1 MKGVIV
7 GCVKGMVNRMKI
19 LNIGSLNIDYVYTV
33 DHIVKEGETIASS
46 QLESYCGG
54 KGLNQSIALSRA
66 GAKVYHM
73 GIVGEDGDVLL
84 EACKSNGIDTTYLR
98 QVEGKSGHAI
108 IQVDKKAQNSILLYA
123 GSNRMFT
130 KEYIDEVLS
139 DFQKGDMLLLQNEI
153 NLVDYI
159 VEAAYQKEL
168 TIVLNPSPY
177 NEYLESVD
185 MGKISIFLVNE
196 VEAAQIAGAE
206 NPEDVLPLMKKKY
219 PDAKVIL
226 TLGDKGSI
234 YQYKE
239 QRVRQDAIKVNVVD
253 TTAAGDT
260 FTGYFLSGLLANKPV
275 EQILQ
280 ESAKAAAIAV
290 SRKGAAV
297 SIPYKNEL

>member
-1 MKGVIV
+1 MVI
-7 GCVKGMVNRMKI
+7 RMKI
-19 LNIGSLNIDYVYTV
+19 LNIGSLNIDFVYTV
-33 DHIVKEGETIASS
+33 DHIVKEGETIASTR
-46 QLESYCGG
+46 LESYCGG

-66 GAKVYHM
+66 GVKVYHM
-73 GIVGEDGDVLL
+73 GIIGEDGEMLL
-84 EACKSNGIDTTYLR
+84 EACKKNGIDTSYLK
-98 QVEGKSGHAI
+98 QIEGKSGHAI

-130 KEYIDEVLS
+130 KDYIDEVLKN
-139 DFQKGDMLLLQNEI
+139 FQLGDMLLLQNEI

-159 VEAAYQKEL
+159 VEAAYRKGL

-177 NEYLESVD
+177 NEYMESID
-185 MGKISIFLVNE
+185 MSKISIFLMNE
-196 VEAAQIAGAE
+196 VEAVQIAGAG
-206 NPEDVLPLMKKKY
+206 NPKDVLSLMKEKY

-234 YQYKE
+234 YQYKD
-239 QRVRQDAIKVNVVD
+239 QIVSQDAINVNVVD

-260 FTGYFLSGLLANKPV
+260 FTGYFLAGLIADKPV
-275 EQILQ
+275 EQILL

-297 SIPYKNEL
+297 SIPYKYELES

>member
-1 MKGVIV
+1 MKV
-7 GCVKGMVNRMKI
+7 

-33 DHIVKEGETIASS
+33 DHMVREGETLASS
-46 QLESYCGG
+46 QLESFCGG

-66 GAKVYHM
+66 GVKVYHV
-73 GIVGEDGDVLL
+73 GLVGEDGEMLL
-84 EACKSNGIDTTYLR
+84 EACRSNGIDTTYLK

-108 IQVDKKAQNSILLYA
+108 IQVDKDAQNSILLYA
-123 GSNRMFT
+123 GSNRKFT
-130 KEYIDEVLS
+130 KEYIDEVLK

-159 VEAAYQKEL
+159 VELAYQKGL

-177 NEYLESVD
+177 NEYMEQID
-185 MGKISIFLVNE
+185 MSKISIFLVNE
-196 VEAAQIAGAE
+196 VEAAQIAGAD
-206 NPEDVLPLMKKKY
+206 NPNDVLPLMKEKY
-219 PDAKVIL
+219 PDAMVIL

-234 YQYKE
+234 YQYKDE
-239 QRVRQDAIKVNVVD
+239 IIKQDAIKVKVVD

-260 FTGYFLSGLLANKPV
+260 FTGYFLAGIIENRPV
-275 EQILQ
+275 EEILK

-297 SIPYKNEL
+297 SIPYKNELNS